1 VKQSCR
7 LQCSVQCS
15 AVSSPAHVR
24 QVEGEVLYAVLEG
37 ANKLQYTRTCRLVPW
52 GDNLGILLVPR
63 SITVRFSLNRPSG

>member
-1 VKQSCR
+1 MKQSCR

-52 GDNLGILLVPR
+52 GDNLGILLVNP
-63 SITVRFSLNRPSG
+63 